1 MNRYKSNKKYNNMN
15 KLPIDIIREKILP
28 YTYQPQSKELC
39 YDIRSFYNIRD
50 YLCKLYYKRWNNA
63 YYYEENADLNWLDND
78 LGRFCNDDKA
88 MMYGFTDNC
97 IAKYSRIFGL
107 KNSNRKKI
115 SNYINKIT
123 VTSNVIHSINIQI
136 GILNV
141 EERLKLV
148 DFVHSLDF
156 ELVE

>member
-1 MNRYKSNKKYNNMN
+1 MDKI
-15 KLPIDIIREKILP
+15 PIDIIRENIIP
-28 YTYQPQSKELC
+28 YTYTPQPKELC
-39 YDIRSFYNIRD
+39 KDIRSFYNIRD
-50 YLCKLYYKRWNNA
+50 YLYKFYYDIWGDI
-63 YYYEENADLNWLDND
+63 YYYEKNTHLNWLDND
-78 LGRFCNDDKA
+78 LGRFCNDDKPI
-88 MMYGFTDNC
+88 MYGFTDNC

-115 SNYINKIT
+115 SNYIHNIT